1 MIISCGKKSNTNKH
15 KASAQN
21 ASGMAE
27 QVFIFG
33 VTAGLFAFLTGVVF
47 AARARRYGQG
57 YAKTEGHGE

>member
-1 MIISCGKKSNTNKH
+1 
-15 KASAQN
+15 
-21 ASGMAE
+21 MAE

-47 AARARRYGQG
+47 AARAKRYGQG